1 MFSQVKLNTHKYH
14 STANKR
20 DMCPAGMLRDV
31 RTITKVTIL
40 ELGIDGN
47 AKVAIP
53 VRILQ
58 NQTEELNIFI
68 IIIFSL

>member
-1 MFSQVKLNTHKYH
+1 MINTHKYH

-31 RTITKVTIL
+31 RTITNVTIL

-47 AKVAIP
+47 ANVAIP

-58 NQTEELNIFI
+58 NQRE
-68 IIIFSL
+68 